1 LVRDR
6 LEALE
11 ACSTAS
17 GALGLPGIFSSS
29 PGQPYNRPDTRHQQQ
44 ASQPEDTGKE
54 YCCLPEGEEV
64 EEWFDEDRSARLAV
78 QLVVARA
85 NSESDFD
92 VAQPILRQSRL
103 GQALGDAREIARV
116 FVRQDAR
123 ALVERE
129 TRVDLEQL
137 GPRRAR
143 VLDAPEMAVA
153 GCEHHAA

>member
-1 LVRDR
+1 MEHRLLRDAVPSANTIAV
-6 LEALE
+6 LLHASY
-11 ACSTAS
+11 STAATQLH
-17 GALGLPGIFSSS
+17 G
-29 PGQPYNRPDTRHQQQ
+29 
-44 ASQPEDTGKE
+44 
-54 YCCLPEGEEV
+54 V
-64 EEWFDEDRSARLAV
+64 EEAAARLAV